1 MNALGRFK
9 SEVLFTYGRLSENK
23 LRRGIMMYATTSL
36 LSPIL
41 VAYAVS
47 WNGFQAR
54 LLPPQAALPDMY

>member
-1 MNALGRFK
+1 
-9 SEVLFTYGRLSENK
+9 
-23 LRRGIMMYATTSL
+23 MMYATTSL

-54 LLPPQAALPDMY
+54 LLPPQAALPESLVTVASLDQTNAISHRSHCSALSHH